1 MRNKLAAFLAHHP
14 ATAYVIAYS
23 GGLDSH
29 ALLHACAALRA
40 EHALHLRAIHIDHG
54 LQSVSA
60 HWAEHCRRVC
70 DDLAIPFTCVSLQ
83 LQIPAGASLE
93 AVAREARYAVF
104 REHLHAGEMLLT
116 AHHQDDQAET
126 LLLHL
131 LRGSGVDGL
140 AAMPAVRALG
150 QGSLG
155 RPLLTTTR
163 AELSTYAQAH
173 ALHFITDPSNTD
185 TRFDR
190 NYLRQQVMPLLTARW
205 GSASKTLARAA
216 QWQAE
221 SRALLEVLVRE
232 KLPALHGSRANTLSI
247 QRLLALDAALQKAV
261 LREWVTQVGF
271 VKPPAQQLQQLL
283 SSVLLAKP
291 DAAPCVRWQGCEVR
305 RYRDDL
311 YALSPLMP
319 LNTTQV
325 WEWCDL
331 HQPLYLEV
339 LQQTLQPELLQAWR
353 SHCQGQTVTVRLRQ
367 GGESV
372 YLPQRGGKHSLK
384 ALLQERG
391 IPPWERERLP
401 LVYMGA
407 RLLGIPDVIWTEP
420 TT

>member
-1 MRNKLAAFLAHHP
+1 MRNKLTTFLAHHP

-40 EHALHLRAIHIDHG
+40 EHVLHLRAIHIDHG
-54 LQSVSA
+54 LQSVSTQ
-60 HWAEHCRRVC
+60 WAAHCRRVC
-70 DDLAIPFTCVSLQ
+70 DDLAIPFTSVSLH
-83 LQIPAGASLE
+83 LQIPAGESVE

-104 REHLHAGEMLLT
+104 CEHLQAGEMLLT

-140 AAMPAVRALG
+140 AAMPAVRVLG
-150 QGSLG
+150 QGRLG
-155 RPLLTTTR
+155 RPLLSMTR
-163 AELSTYAQAH
+163 AELSTYAQSH

-205 GSASKTLARAA
+205 TSASKTLTRAA

-221 SRALLEVLVRE
+221 SRGLLEQLMRE
-232 KLPALHGSRANTLSI
+232 KLPSFHGSHTQTLSVHA
-247 QRLLALDAALQKAV
+247 LLQADIALQKAV
-261 LREWVTQVGF
+261 LREWVTQLGF
-271 VKPPAQQLQQLL
+271 AKPPAQQLQQLL

-311 YALSPLMP
+311 YAFSPLMP
-319 LNTTQV
+319 LNTAQV
-325 WEWCDL
+325 WEWSDL
-331 HQPLYLEV
+331 DQPLYLEA
-339 LQQTLQPELLQAWR
+339 LQKTLQPELLQAWR
-353 SHCQGQTVTVRLRQ
+353 SLCQGQSVTVRLRQ

-372 YLPQRGGKHSLK
+372 YLPHRGGKHSLK

-401 LVYMGA
+401 LVYVGE
-407 RLLGIPDVIWTEP
+407 RLLGIPDVIWIEP